1 MWHAC
6 EGAGIVPS
14 LQDVAVNKMNTVPGL
29 TELTVQQLGWEV
41 YILKA
46 GSAGAYIKGLM
57 V

>member
-1 MWHAC
+1 M
-6 EGAGIVPS
+6 VPS